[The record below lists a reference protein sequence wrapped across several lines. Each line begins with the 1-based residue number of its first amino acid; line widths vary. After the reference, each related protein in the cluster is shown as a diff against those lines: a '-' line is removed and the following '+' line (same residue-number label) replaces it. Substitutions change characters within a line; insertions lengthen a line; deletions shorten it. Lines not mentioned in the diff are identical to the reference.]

1 MKLKYK
7 KVILL
12 TTMSTMGIG
21 LLTLSISQDRPQA
34 KENDGAAQEAASLLS
49 GEVSGNM
56 EINMDDEGAVVTITP
71 TLAPTSTPTPI
82 PSPTPTPV
90 PVYPL
95 EENAEINEFI
105 DDYYKAKA
113 SLDIDKIKSMHLD
126 PDDAPTLEYLQSRMM
141 YIEEYVNVK
150 AYAKRGFRENS
161 YIVYAYS
168 EAKLSNIK
176 TLAPGLGKLY
186 LLKDTDGSFK
196 IITGELSPEEKA
208 YYDARN
214 NDEDVL
220 KLREETDAKGEAAKA
235 QDEDLQIYWKGIDGL
250 GNN

>member
-34 KENDGAAQEAASLLS
+34 KENDGTVQEAAVLMS
-49 GEVSGNM
+49 GDEGGDIEVSLN
-56 EINMDDEGAVVTITP
+56 EEGAEVTIAP
-71 TLAPTSTPTPI
+71 TLTPTPSPTPV

-95 EENAEINEFI
+95 EENAEIDKFI
-105 DDYYKAKA
+105 DDFYKAKA
-113 SLDIDKIKSMHLD
+113 ALDINKIKSMHID
-126 PDDAPTLEYLQSRMM
+126 PDDAPTLEHLQSKMM
-141 YIEEYVNVK
+141 YIEEYFNVK
-150 AYAKRGFRENS
+150 AYAKKGYRENS

-168 EAKLSNIK
+168 EVKFSNIK

-186 LLKDTDGSFK
+186 LLKDADGSFK
-196 IITGELSPEEKA
+196 IITSDLSPEEKA

-214 NDEDVL
+214 FDEDVL
-220 KLREETDAKGEAAKA
+220 KLKEETDAKGKAAKA
-235 QDEDLQIYWKGIDGL
+235 QDEDLQIYWEGVDGL